1 MDASAYSGT
10 SCFSD
15 VSATDWYSGA
25 INWVAS
31 MGYMNGMGDG
41 TFGASNSITREQ
53 ICVALA
59 NYAGLSSSGNS
70 AAFNDDSEIAPW
82 AKSAVYACRDLG
94 IVTGM
99 GGNTFAPKSNA
110 QRAQACTMV
119 LKAYDLGL

>member
-1 MDASAYSGT
+1 M
-10 SCFSD
+10 
-15 VSATDWYSGA
+15 SATDWYSGA

-41 TFGASNSITREQ
+41 TFGASNSIPREQ